1 MSDPLPLYPGAK
13 TCVQSGYCCTQAPCP
28 FGTWD
33 HVAHQC
39 TELVWEADGTSRCN
53 KYAEILARPERDWWL
68 APAFGAG
75 CCSPL
80 GNKRRDRILLKLVN
94 HKDTQ

>member
-1 MSDPLPLYPGAK
+1 MSSPLPLYPGASPCQR
-13 TCVQSGYCCTQAPCP
+13 TGWCCEQGPCP

-33 HVAHQC
+33 AAAHKC
-39 TELVWEADGTSRCN
+39 TELLYDSAGAASCRRYD
-53 KYAEILARPERDWWL
+53 EILALPQHVWWM

-80 GNKRRDRILLKLVN
+80 NPRRKRTPL
-94 HKDTQ
+94 

>member
-1 MSDPLPLYPGAK
+1 MKPLPLYPGAK
-13 TCVQSGYCCTQAPCP
+13 PCQRSGWCCEQGPCP

-33 HVAHQC
+33 AEHKRCA
-39 TELVWEADGTSRCN
+39 ELVYDGNGLASCRR
-53 KYAEILARPERDWWL
+53 YDEILAMPEARWFM

-80 GNKRRDRILLKLVN
+80 NPKRQNR
-94 HKDTQ
+94 TT